1 MKRDV
6 LLTLFNSPARPVP
19 SKVTF
24 TDKLPSLIKRAQG
37 LISCHGD
44 GDSVM
49 CPPPPPPC
57 VSGPAGTALDKV
69 ALEQVLTSSPWHRAI
84 WAEALVPPPT
94 TTTTI
99 TPITP
104 WWGSLIG
111 ARRG

>member
-6 LLTLFNSPARPVP
+6 LLTLFNRPARPMQ

-24 TDKLPSLIKRAQG
+24 TDK
-37 LISCHGD
+37 CD
-44 GDSVM
+44 V
-49 CPPPPPPC
+49 PPPPC

-104 WWGSLIG
+104 WRGSFIG